1 MRPEGIEFTKR
12 VILLN
17 ALVPAVLVGGDIVR
31 GQLGAN
37 PVEFVLRSTGI
48 VALVFLAL
56 TLTVTPARQ
65 LLGAPWLTKLRRLLG
80 LLSFGYATV
89 HVAIYLSLD
98 QGFDLIA
105 VALDAVTRPFITFG
119 MLAFGFMV
127 PLAWTSTNAA
137 IRRLGKRW
145 TSLHRRVYAVAVF
158 AVVHYWLE
166 VKADTTKPMI
176 FVGVFGLLLYYRW
189 VRRGVAQPAKG

>member
-1 MRPEGIEFTKR
+1 MTPAGIEFTKR

-17 ALVPAVLVGGDIVR
+17 ALVPAVLVGSDIVR

-56 TLTVTPARQ
+56 TLTITPARQ
-65 LLGAPWLTKLRRLLG
+65 LFGAPWLTKLRRLLG
-80 LLSFGYATV
+80 LLSFGYASV

-105 VALDAVTRPFITFG
+105 ILRDAVTRPFVTFG

-145 TSLHRRVYAVAVF
+145 AIVHRRVYAVAVF
-158 AVVHYWLE
+158 AVIHYWLE
-166 VKADTTKPMI
+166 VKADTTRPMI
-176 FVGVFGLLLYYRW
+176 FASIFGALLFYRY
-189 VRRGVAQPAKG
+189 VMRGVAKPAKG

>member
-1 MRPEGIEFTKR
+1 MTAGRIDFIKR

-17 ALVPAVLVGGDIVR
+17 AMVPAVLVAGDAVR

-48 VALVFLAL
+48 VALLFLAL
-56 TLTVTPARQ
+56 SLTITPARQ
-65 LLGAPWLTKLRRLLG
+65 LLGVPWLTRLRRLLG
-80 LLSFGYATV
+80 LLSFGYASV

-98 QGFDLIA
+98 QSFDPIA
-105 VALDAVTRPFITFG
+105 IAGDALTRPFITFG

-145 TSLHRRVYAVAVF
+145 ALLHRRVYAVAVF

-166 VKADTTKPMI
+166 VKADTTRPMI
-176 FVGVFGLLLYYRW
+176 FAAIFGALLFYRY
-189 VRRGVAQPAKG
+189 VMRGVVKPARG

>member
-1 MRPEGIEFTKR
+1 MNAERIEFTKR
-12 VILLN
+12 VILVN
-17 ALVPAVLVGGDIVR
+17 ALVPAVLVAGDGFR

-37 PVEFVLRSTGI
+37 PIEFVLRSTGI

-56 TLTVTPARQ
+56 SLTITPARH
-65 LLGAPWLTKLRRLLG
+65 LLGLPWLTKLRRLLG
-80 LLSFGYATV
+80 LLAFGYATV

-98 QGFDLIA
+98 QGFNLLAIA
-105 VALDAVTRPFITFG
+105 SDAITRPFITFG

-145 TSLHRRVYAVAVF
+145 ARLHRRVYVVALF
-158 AVVHYWLE
+158 AVTHYWLE
-166 VKADTTKPMI
+166 VKADTTRPMI
-176 FVGVFGLLLYYRW
+176 FAGIFGLLLFYRF
-189 VRRGVAQPAKG
+189 VMRGIAKPAAS